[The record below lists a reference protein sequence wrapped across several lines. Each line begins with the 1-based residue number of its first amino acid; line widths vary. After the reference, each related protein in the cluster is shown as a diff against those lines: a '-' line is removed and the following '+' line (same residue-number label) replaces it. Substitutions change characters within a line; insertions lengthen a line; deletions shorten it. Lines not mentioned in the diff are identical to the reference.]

1 MSAIYICIYK
11 QAEHLKN
18 SYIQLAHKARAEKC
32 NILDERQFEAEREI
46 PELQIFSAPN
56 EKNTALKHGLG
67 KLGGG
72 LVRGQGPA

>member
-1 MSAIYICIYK
+1 MSAVYVCIYK
-11 QAEHLKN
+11 QAEHLKFF
-18 SYIQLAHKARAEKC
+18 YIQLPHKARAEKC
-32 NILDERQFEAEREI
+32 NIVDERQFEAEREI
-46 PELQIFSAPN
+46 PERQISAPN